1 MTLLNVENLTLS
13 IHDTKILDNI
23 SFSINEGEIFG
34 IVGESGSGKSMTALS
49 LMKLL
54 PDGAKMTGAVTLSK
68 IDLSKISWQ

>member
-23 SFSINEGEIFG
+23 SFSVNEGEIFG
-34 IVGESGSGKSMTALS
+34 IVGESGSGKSMTALG

-54 PDGAKMTGAVTLSK
+54 PDGAKMTGAVTLSE
-68 IDLSKISWQ
+68 IDLSKFSED